1 MFQKFV
7 EFSIKNRLVVF
18 LSVIILI
25 ALSVNALKN
34 LPTEFLPD
42 LSSPIVSVITEKPG
56 LAPSEVENLI
66 TRPIENNLQSL
77 PDVENIRSQ
86 STSGLSLV
94 TVTFTWGTD
103 YYWARQF
110 ISQNLAEVIPKLPI
124 GTHAPFL
131 SNAASRL
138 GEVIE
143 HYLKSDSLSLMD

>member
-1 MFQKFV
+1 MFQKLV

-25 ALSVNALKN
+25 ALGVNALQN

-66 TRPIENNLQSL
+66 TRPIENSLQSL

-94 TVTFTWGTD
+94 TVTFKWGTD

-110 ISQNLAEVIPKLPI
+110 ISQNLAEVIPKLEP
-124 GTHAPFL
+124 TLPFCL
-131 SNAASRL
+131 TPLRDW
-138 GEVIE
+138 E
-143 HYLKSDSLSLMD
+143 K